1 MIEPIPGE
9 HSPVALWIAVAAV
22 GTVAVV
28 AAAYLALASG
38 RDDLASAVSAT
49 PPPPLAPS
57 TSTSTA
63 ISSVISTTL
72 PVTTLPV
79 TTAPPADCPP
89 VFEVRFGRNSA
100 EADRTAV
107 DRQSAVLAAWLSA
120 HPDLSA
126 VIDGHSDAS
135 GAEASNLQLSYQRA
149 TVVATSLTD
158 GGVPAQRVQARGYGE
173 YQPMVGEPPDSAGN
187 RRATASVPGY
197 EGCPLV
203 ATIEGTAP

>member
-9 HSPVALWIAVAAV
+9 HRPVALWIAVAAV
-22 GTVAVV
+22 GTAAVV
-28 AAAYLALASG
+28 AAAYLAMASG
-38 RDDLASAVSAT
+38 QDDPAAAA
-49 PPPPLAPS
+49 PLAPVATSTVTASTVPASTS

-63 ISSVISTTL
+63 NTV
-72 PVTTLPV
+72 P
-79 TTAPPADCPP
+79 AADCPP

-100 EADRTAV
+100 EADRAAV
-107 DRQSAVLAAWLSA
+107 GRQSVGLATWLSA
-120 HPDLSA
+120 HPDVSA

-149 TVVATSLTD
+149 TLLATALTD

-173 YQPMVGEPPDSAGN
+173 YQPMVGEPPDAAGN

-203 ATIEGTAP
+203 ATIGGATP